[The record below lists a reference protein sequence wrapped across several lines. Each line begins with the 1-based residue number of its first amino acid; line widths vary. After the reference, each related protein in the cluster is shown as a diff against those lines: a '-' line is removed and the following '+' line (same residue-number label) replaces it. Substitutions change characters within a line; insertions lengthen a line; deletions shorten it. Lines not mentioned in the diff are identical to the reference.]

1 MDDIF
6 NASSR
11 RSACY
16 NFAMLDTLILRALKK
31 ALDEKGGLDIN
42 NPLVLAVSGGVDSL
56 TLAHALHGSGLNLV
70 VAHLDHAL
78 RAVSAQQAEV
88 LGKMMADWGLPY
100 ISHRVDVNAFA
111 EQKKVG
117 IEEAARICRYHF
129 LFEIA
134 RAREAQAIVLA
145 HNADDQVET
154 VLMHFMRGSGM
165 AGLTGMAP
173 FSILKQ
179 FDETIPLIRPMLG
192 ISRAEIEAYALKNH
206 LQPLED
212 ESNEMPIY
220 YRNKLRLQLI
230 PYMEELNPGFKQS
243 VLRSAEVLRGEHD
256 SLQRLEEVAFD
267 DCVSYQ
273 FAKEI
278 VINRKVFLELDL
290 ALQRRVIRRTLNYL
304 CPINPDFGF
313 EDIEKARRIIINGLG
328 AVDLSLKT
336 RLEMVGQDCHFLL
349 QGAKPSILNLPQMN
363 EECIY
368 RLNIGEML
376 SLNQQW
382 QISARLINRTEFETI
397 PEEIKQSSS
406 QAFLNTGLLKLP
418 LTVRAMQS
426 GERWAPLG
434 LKTGSQKLSDFFVN
448 QKIPQSARATWPLVL
463 SGESVVWVVGL
474 RIAHNWR
481 LTGKETEILQLS
493 LERKP

>member
-1 MDDIF
+1 MTF
-6 NASSR
+6 YSSSHC
-11 RSACY
+11 SACY
-16 NFAMLDTLILRALKK
+16 NFGMLDTLIFRALNE
-31 ALDEKGGLDIN
+31 ALDQKGGLDVN
-42 NPLVLAVSGGVDSL
+42 KALVLAVSGGMDSL
-56 TLAHALHGSGLNLV
+56 TLAHTLRGSGLNLI

-78 RAVSAQQAEV
+78 RAVSAQQSEA
-88 LGKMMADWGLPY
+88 LGVMMTDWGLPF
-100 ISHRVDVNAFA
+100 ISRRVDANAFA
-111 EQKKVG
+111 KQEKVG
-117 IEEAARICRYHF
+117 IEEAARTCRYRF

-134 RAREAQAIVLA
+134 RAHGAQAIVLA

-179 FDETIPLIRPMLG
+179 FDENIPLIRPMLG
-192 ISRAEIEAYALKNH
+192 ISRAEIEAYTLKNH

-212 ESNEMPIY
+212 ESNEMPVY

-243 VLRSAEVLRGEHD
+243 VLRSAEVLRGD
-256 SLQRLEEVAFD
+256 NALLQRLEETAFA
-267 DCVSYQ
+267 DCVSHK

-278 VINRKVFLELDL
+278 VMNRKVFLELDL
-290 ALQRRVIRRTLNYL
+290 SLQRRVIRRALNYL
-304 CPINPDFGF
+304 CAINPDFGF
-313 EDIEKARRIIINGLG
+313 EDIEKARQIIISGRG

-349 QGAKPSILNLPQMN
+349 QGAQPCILNLPQMK
-363 EECIY
+363 EESIY
-368 RLNIGEML
+368 TLSIDETL
-376 SLNQQW
+376 SLNQVW
-382 QISARLINRTEFETI
+382 QISARMLSRTEFESFS
-397 PEEIKQSSS
+397 EEEKRGSNH
-406 QAFLNTGLLKLP
+406 AFLNPSLLKLP

-426 GERWAPLG
+426 GERWLPLG
-434 LKTGSQKLSDFFVN
+434 LRTGRQKLSDFFVN
-448 QKIPQSARATWPLVL
+448 QKIPRSARATWPLVL

-481 LTGKETEILQLS
+481 LTGDEFEIFQLS